1 MVSRIVANV
10 LESHLGQY
18 LELSDTN
25 ISFGS
30 KISLKN
36 VRLKESAFSELGL
49 PVKISHG
56 KVSNLLINIPWTSLF
71 SSSTT
76 ILLEELHLLVV
87 PSTSVNYDE
96 DKEQASKLDLK
107 RRQLQRA
114 EDARALI
121 EAQKEESGE
130 KHR

>member
-1 MVSRIVANV
+1 MVSRIIANV

-36 VRLKESAFSELGL
+36 VRLKEAAFSELGL

-56 KVSNLLINIPWTSLF
+56 KVSNLLINIPWT
-71 SSSTT
+71 
-76 ILLEELHLLVV
+76 
-87 PSTSVNYDE
+87 
-96 DKEQASKLDLK
+96 
-107 RRQLQRA
+107 
-114 EDARALI
+114 
-121 EAQKEESGE
+121 
-130 KHR
+130 